1 MKKRIIYLIFG
12 LIGIGVGMGA
22 LPSLWDLIGWSANH
36 FLNNL
41 LIDGLIGAI
50 IFLLLASLSVNW
62 ILKRL
67 KVLEKTL
74 NTKSPSYLLFGK

>member
-41 LIDGLIGAI
+41 LIDGLICHY
-50 IFLLLASLSVNW
+50 LLALGESQCELDS
-62 ILKRL
+62 
-67 KVLEKTL
+67 
-74 NTKSPSYLLFGK
+74 

>member
-41 LIDGLIGAI
+41 LIDA
-50 IFLLLASLSVNW
+50 
-62 ILKRL
+62 
-67 KVLEKTL
+67 
-74 NTKSPSYLLFGK
+74 